1 MLLIPAIDIKD
12 GRCVRLQQGDMD
24 NNVHPANTY
33 RVADALIK
41 ANKRFDM
48 FIMPGQ
54 RHGYTTMGDYF
65 FWLRAD
71 YFAKHLLGQAAE
83 SVDLIELSRETPQVG
98 AKRAPAAA
106 ATGRGGRG
114 Q

>member
-1 MLLIPAIDIKD
+1 
-12 GRCVRLQQGDMD
+12 MD
-24 NNVHPANTY
+24 NNVHPANMY

-54 RHGYTTMGDYF
+54 RHGYATMGDYF

-71 YFAKHLLGQAAE
+71 YFAKDPPGQVSE
-83 SVDLIELSRETPQVG
+83 SVDPIELSRETPEALG
-98 AKRAPAAA
+98 ARRPPAAA